1 MFFIKCLKLLSL
13 VIIISSCKPESVLT
27 LERGNYFYSM
37 GNYAE
42 ASAEY
47 KKVILRNSNI
57 KSMNNSQIEILAH
70 AYQQL
75 ALTQAQLGN
84 QSKDKQERKID
95 YMKALENIKKAES
108 LAIQGKKRNE
118 YRKTRLGIEQNL
130 NQ

>member
-1 MFFIKCLKLLSL
+1 M
-13 VIIISSCKPESVLT
+13 IISSCKPESVLT

-108 LAIQGKKRNE
+108 LAIQGEKRNE